1 MEQQNSTY
9 RINYL
14 LTAVI
19 AGMIAIVAIAF
30 LTVYP
35 GVFENA
41 VKEYQVFDNYEF
53 QQYIGKFNYITLNNT
68 LEQPETFDALRDQ
81 YLDLQYIAD
90 ADQEL
95 VKTEFN
101 SIMSRWSESLKTEA
115 PNLEYYVVND
125 QNNKISTNNE
135 AFAAASNQSQID
147 QIAKEYAFFAVVQY
161 DEKGVPH
168 VQAVKGMDAKLF
180 ESRLLSFVNDRG
192 YLVQDY
198 FNKSIPWQ
206 EEDYKE
212 QYRDLYGSITAEEA
226 EAYGYPTFEEFV
238 TNMQGS
244 TMNTQPTKVVE
255 TETYQTYSQYGNENL
270 LKNVSNATYVYG
282 IKQSNM
288 YADGMMNGLRWEQQN
303 HYEGITIV
311 SLLAL
316 MTIMAFATFL
326 LPYQYAKSMAT
337 ARVILRFPVEL
348 LCGLGVAAVF
358 VVYLSAIIIIPVNE
372 VNYLMEELTY
382 LGFHPNTAE
391 LIKNVIAFGAVFV
404 TIAIAVEAVLLLKH
418 IFHVGFFRYF
428 IKNLLVFRIIRA
440 VWRGFVRF
448 INAITDINFSDAG
461 KNRIRL
467 AMFWNTLAV
476 IALCAGWFF
485 AIIPA
490 ILYNIVLY
498 IVLRNKYQKARVH
511 YNMLLKGTRNI
522 AAGNL
527 DASIEGEM
535 GIYNPIKEEINN
547 IREGFKKAVEEEVKS
562 QNMKTELIT
571 NVSHDLKTPLTSII
585 TYVDLLK
592 DKHITEEQK
601 SEYIAI
607 LERKSA
613 RLKTLIEDLFEMSK
627 TTSKDIVLNK
637 NNLNLVTLT
646 KEVLVEFEDKLKA
659 ANLLVKAEYDEEKVV
674 CYLDSQRSYRIIENL
689 IGNIIKYT
697 MPYTRV
703 YVTVTREETNGIII
717 FKNISASE
725 LNCSGEK
732 LMERFAR
739 GDASRNSNTEGSGL
753 GLAIARGLTEAQGGT
768 IQIDVDGD
776 LFKVTLVFPISTV
789 IEAEKEGYP
798 NSETWRQEEMSSS
811 EEVTGKEND
820 WVKEFYKDL
829 PPQLLSDEPIPL
841 VRDGIAN
848 EVRAEGAEPYEKMN
862 NNEMNNNDTGE
873 IDRNKN

>member
-1 MEQQNSTY
+1 MEQQNSTNG
-9 RINYL
+9 INYL
-14 LTAVI
+14 LTAII
-19 AGMIAIVAIAF
+19 AGIVAIVTIVF
-30 LTVYP
+30 LTVFP
-35 GVFENA
+35 RVFENA
-41 VKEYQVFDNYEF
+41 VQEYQVYDNYEF
-53 QQYIGKFNYITLNNT
+53 QQYIGKFNYVTLNNT

-81 YLDLQYIAD
+81 YLDVQYIAE
-90 ADQEL
+90 AEKEL
-95 VKTEFN
+95 VTTDFN
-101 SIMSRWSESLKTEA
+101 NIMSRWSESLKTEA
-115 PNLEYYVVND
+115 PNLEYYVVNH
-125 QNNKISTNNE
+125 QNEKTSTNNE
-135 AFAAASNQSQID
+135 ALASVNTQSQID
-147 QIAKEYAFFAVVQY
+147 QIIKEYAFFAIIRY
-161 DEKGVPH
+161 DEKGIPQ
-168 VQAVKGMDAKLF
+168 VQVVKGMDANNF
-180 ESRLLSFVNDRG
+180 ESRLLSFVDERV
-192 YLVQDY
+192 YRVQDY
-198 FNKSIPWQ
+198 FNKSIPWD

-212 QYRDLYGSITAEEA
+212 QYRYQYGDITADEA
-226 EAYGYPTFEEFV
+226 EANGFPTYKEFV
-238 TNMQGS
+238 KDYKERY
-244 TMNTQPTKVVE
+244 MNTQPSKVVE
-255 TETYQTYSQYGNENL
+255 TETYQKYYQYGNENL

-288 YADGMMNGLRWEQQN
+288 YADSMTNILRWYQQN
-303 HYEGITIV
+303 HYEGIAILFLV
-311 SLLAL
+311 AL

-326 LPYQYAKSMAT
+326 LPYQHAKHMAT

-348 LCGLGVAAVF
+348 LCGLGFAAVF
-358 VVYLSAIIIIPVNE
+358 VVYLSAKIIIPVNE
-372 VNYLMEELTY
+372 VNDFMYELTY
-382 LGFHPNTAE
+382 LGFHQNTAE
-391 LIKNVIAFGAVFV
+391 LVMYIIAFGAVFV
-404 TIAIAVEAVLLLKH
+404 TIAIAVEAVILIKH

-511 YNMLLKGTRNI
+511 YNRLLKGTRNI

-592 DKHITEEQK
+592 DEHITEEQK
-601 SEYIAI
+601 REYIGI

-689 IGNIIKYT
+689 IGNIIKYA

-703 YVTVTREETNGIII
+703 YVTVTRDDTNGIII

-789 IEAEKEGYP
+789 IEPEKEGYP
-798 NSETWRQEEMSSS
+798 NSEAWRQEEMSSS
-811 EEVTGKEND
+811 EDVTGKEND

-829 PPQLLSDEPIPL
+829 PPQLLSDEPIPF

-848 EVRAEGAEPYEKMN
+848 EVRAEGAEPYE
-862 NNEMNNNDTGE
+862 EVNNNDTGE
-873 IDRNKN
+873 IDENKI